1 MLHTH
6 TRTQPFI
13 VKDNKKSHH
22 DDIEFSRQKQLIK
35 ISFQMKI
42 TLLIFCLSLTELV
55 LPDKALNTTMYK
67 TIKNTTGT
75 LKYPFMNKPILEE
88 SKSYS
93 GCLRGED
100 LESKYTVLSKV

>member
-1 MLHTH
+1 
-6 TRTQPFI
+6 
-13 VKDNKKSHH
+13 
-22 DDIEFSRQKQLIK
+22 
-35 ISFQMKI
+35 MKI
-42 TLLIFCLSLTELV
+42 TLLIFCLSLTESV
-55 LPDKALNTTMYK
+55 LSDKALNTTMYK